1 MIGKKVMSLLQNAT
15 KLNQIIQIHA
25 LIIKTSLDG
34 NNFVLAKLLRRLFAC
49 SSAND
54 LLYARSVFDEIP
66 SPDTFIWNTMIRAYL
81 NSQNPQESMS
91 LFFQMRLQECIPI
104 DSYSLSLVIQACG
117 RLKDPGNGQKLH
129 TQVLKIGLGSDLFV
143 ETALIEMYA
152 KFGDIEIAR
161 KILDEMAH
169 PDLVPYNVL
178 LAEYVRVGEI
188 NLAHDL
194 FDRMPERDLVSWNT
208 MIHGHASLGD
218 VGTAK
223 KLFDRTCERDL
234 ISWSSMIA
242 AYAKTRQSN
251 EALRLFHEMQLANVL
266 PDKVTMVSVLS
277 ACGDVGALGMGKMIH
292 ECIERNRIE
301 IDLKLGT
308 SLVDMYAKCGDIDNS
323 LRVFN
328 GMNNRDVFAWSAM
341 IMGLANHGFGELALD
356 HFSKMISEDIKPNDV
371 TFIGVLSACSHI
383 GLVDEGWTYFT
394 SMSKVYG
401 VSPKIEH
408 YGCVVDILG
417 RAGRL
422 QEAKEL
428 IGSMPFAP
436 DAIVWRALLGACR
449 IYKNVEIAEEAT
461 VNLLELEPHV
471 DGNYVLLSNIY
482 SQAKEWD
489 KVVNVRRMMKNINIQ
504 KVPGSSSIEVDNA
517 VHEFVAGDQSHPES
531 KKILRM
537 LSEITARLKANGY
550 APFTASVL
558 QDFDE
563 KEKENALTHH
573 SEKLAIAFG
582 LLSTAPG
589 STIRIVKNLR
599 VCDDCHIA
607 IKLISRTYKRRIIV
621 RDRNRFHHFVNG
633 SCSCKDYW

>member
-1 MIGKKVMSLLQNAT
+1 
-15 KLNQIIQIHA
+15 
-25 LIIKTSLDG
+25 
-34 NNFVLAKLLRRLFAC
+34 
-49 SSAND
+49 
-54 LLYARSVFDEIP
+54 
-66 SPDTFIWNTMIRAYL
+66 
-81 NSQNPQESMS
+81 
-91 LFFQMRLQECIPI
+91 
-104 DSYSLSLVIQACG
+104 
-117 RLKDPGNGQKLH
+117 
-129 TQVLKIGLGSDLFV
+129 
-143 ETALIEMYA
+143 
-152 KFGDIEIAR
+152 
-161 KILDEMAH
+161 
-169 PDLVPYNVL
+169 
-178 LAEYVRVGEI
+178 
-188 NLAHDL
+188 
-194 FDRMPERDLVSWNT
+194 
-208 MIHGHASLGD
+208 
-218 VGTAK
+218 
-223 KLFDRTCERDL
+223 
-234 ISWSSMIA
+234 
-242 AYAKTRQSN
+242 
-251 EALRLFHEMQLANVL
+251 
-266 PDKVTMVSVLS
+266 
-277 ACGDVGALGMGKMIH
+277 
-292 ECIERNRIE
+292 
-301 IDLKLGT
+301 
-308 SLVDMYAKCGDIDNS
+308 MYAKCGDIDNS

-417 RAGRL
+417 RGRL
-422 QEAKEL
+422 EEAKEL
-428 IGSMPFAP
+428 IRSMPFAP

-471 DGNYVLLSNIY
+471 DGNY
-482 SQAKEWD
+482 
-489 KVVNVRRMMKNINIQ
+489 

-550 APFTASVL
+550 APLTASVL

-563 KEKENALTHH
+563 KEKENALAHH

-607 IKLISRTYKRRIIV
+607 IKLISRTTTGERIKQKPLGELTGKC
-621 RDRNRFHHFVNG
+621 G
-633 SCSCKDYW
+633 SSLRHPSTATY